1 MSRYIDADAVM
12 EELQMHADSLDEE
25 VENARKNS
33 KNYNNDFLETVSGMA
48 DGVRDAMAVVYEAPT
63 IDIVRCQDCKYWV
76 YHFNGCSRNPCTE
89 PWYATDFCNYGEREG
104 E

>member
-1 MSRYIDADAVM
+1 MSRYI
-12 EELQMHADSLDEE
+12 
-25 VENARKNS
+25 NI
-33 KNYNNDFLETVSGMA
+33 
-48 DGVRDAMAVVYEAPT
+48 DGVGLRKTIAVGGLSAKALWRRIQQEPS

-76 YHFNGCSRNPCTE
+76 YNFNGCSRNPCTE

>member
-1 MSRYIDADAVM
+1 MPSALKDGADIGQRISGKRKEQTMSRYIDADA
-12 EELQMHADSLDEE
+12 
-25 VENARKNS
+25 
-33 KNYNNDFLETVSGMA
+33 FLKEYCEPYPHIYKAMS
-48 DGVRDAMAVVYEAPT
+48 RAMAEAPS
-63 IDIVRCQDCKYWV
+63 IEIVRCQDCKYWV